1 MSIFSNIK
9 DWYDEHKTVVKAVG
23 IGLGGAAIGGLAIYA
38 GYKANEAKNTKPT
51 TIPQLASDD
60 EVKQVHDDILTRNWK
75 ESYRENWDKVNAF
88 AKTLELEDGEEYYIT
103 GPNTWAGQTDKVV
116 VSHLIYGDC
125 AYPPEDDND
134 DKEATTNDSDGAE

>member
-9 DWYDEHKTVVKAVG
+9 DWYEEHKTVVKTAGVV
-23 IGLGGAAIGGLAIYA
+23 LGGAAIGGLAIYA
-38 GYKANEAKNTKPT
+38 GYKVNEAKGNKTVSVSLPDAPKP
-51 TIPQLASDD
+51 I
-60 EVKQVHDDILTRNWK
+60 EDDILTRNWK

-103 GPNTWAGQTDKVV
+103 GPNTWVGQTDKVV

-125 AYPPEDDND
+125 AYPPEDDDD
-134 DKEATTNDSDGAE
+134 DKEAATNDSDGAE